1 MDESSTLCM
10 TQFDYQRTK
19 ETKLKATYTLVKI
32 RGLLS
37 YKSALRAGGREEGG
51 GREGGADWRDN
62 SLQQMSTSLGGRAIK
77 GKVLKAGDV
86 RHVTHSTRNRVSL
99 LTHQHGTNFCCVVGL
114 LNVPLHSARKEAQ
127 RRDQEFG

>member
-32 RGLLS
+32 RSLFS
-37 YKSALRAGGREEGG
+37 YKSALRTEGREEG
-51 GREGGADWRDN
+51 RRGGADWRDN

-86 RHVTHSTRNRVSL
+86 RHVTQSTRNRVSL
-99 LTHQHGTNFCCVVGL
+99 LTHQHGTNFYCVVGL
-114 LNVPLHSARKEAQ
+114 LNVLLHSTRKET
-127 RRDQEFG
+127 RRREQECG

>member
-1 MDESSTLCM
+1 MDESSTLYM

-32 RGLLS
+32 RSQLFLQVRS
-37 YKSALRAGGREEGG
+37 TDRGRGKRGG
-51 GREGGADWRDN
+51 GCADWRDN

-86 RHVTHSTRNRVSL
+86 SHVTHSTRNRVSL
-99 LTHQHGTNFCCVVGL
+99 LTHQDGTNFYCVR
-114 LNVPLHSARKEAQ
+114 LHSARKDTPRHE
-127 RRDQEFG
+127 QECG